1 MTGLVVLAALLAAVL
16 AVLARTRRLAA
27 RASHEVRG
35 PLTVALLALDGMVVR
50 GELGPE
56 AALGL
61 EHQLRRARVGLD
73 DLTAVARCG
82 RAPDRL
88 EAVGVAGLLAQVA
101 LAWRPVAAA
110 RGIELRVAPSAGVGS
125 VLADRTRLAQAIGNL
140 LANALEHGAGPI
152 ELRARSERGRLRLE
166 VRDDGPGL
174 HGSVRTLA
182 RRPRAGRGH
191 GLAIASSIA
200 ERHGGRLV
208 APPSAV
214 GATVALEL
222 PLETGS

>member
-1 MTGLVVLAALLAAVL
+1 MTALMVLAALLAAVL
-16 AVLARTRRLAA
+16 AVLQRTRLLAA

-73 DLTAVARCG
+73 DLTAVGRCG

-88 EAVGVAGLLAQVA
+88 EPVSVAGLLAQVA
-101 LAWRPVAAA
+101 LAWRPVAQA
-110 RGIELRVAPSAGVGS
+110 RGVELRVAPSAGAGNL
-125 VLADRTRLAQAIGNL
+125 LADRTRLAQAVGNL

-152 ELRARSERGRLRLE
+152 ELRARSLSGRLLLE

-174 HGSVRTLA
+174 RSPVRTLA

-208 APPSAV
+208 SAPSVA
-214 GATVALEL
+214 GTTVALEL
-222 PLETGS
+222 PLEPGA

>member
-1 MTGLVVLAALLAAVL
+1 MTLLTLLAGLL
-16 AVLARTRRLAA
+16 AVALVLLQRTRRLAA

-61 EHQLRRARVGLD
+61 EHQLRRARIGLD
-73 DLTAVARCG
+73 DLTAAARCA

-88 EAVGVAGLLAQVA
+88 EPVSVAGLLAQVA
-101 LAWRPVAAA
+101 LAWRPVAEA
-110 RGIELRVAPSAGVGS
+110 RGVELRVAPSAAGD
-125 VLADRTRLAQAIGNL
+125 VLADRTRLAQAVGNL

-152 ELRARSERGRLRLE
+152 ELRARSSRGQLRLE

-174 HGSVRTLA
+174 RRPVRALS
-182 RRPRAGRGH
+182 RRPRGGRGH

-200 ERHGGRLV
+200 RRHGGRLV
-208 APPSAV
+208 AAASAG

-222 PLETGS
+222 PLEPGA